1 MPEHRFRGALL
12 VPVLAPVLLAASLL
26 ATWSANAAP
35 SAGTPPAGKQSV
47 AGPTVL
53 EAPLRAHL
61 SFLAD
66 DLLEG
71 RGTGQRGGELA
82 VRYLETQAAAIGLR
96 PAAGA
101 GYRQKVEL
109 VGQKTQPGSTL
120 RFEAG
125 GKTIA
130 TVFGTD
136 AVYANAG
143 GQPDTRLDAPLVFV
157 GYGIAAPDEGWN
169 DFQGVD
175 VKGKLLVAMV
185 NDPQPTAAAPQ
196 RFGGKSL
203 TWYGR
208 WTYKFE
214 EALRQ
219 GAAGILLIHTTASA
233 SYPWSVPANS
243 FTHEQFHLAGPGN
256 ALQGWISEDAA
267 RGLFKAAGQDLDAL
281 RARAEVKG
289 FRPVALQ
296 AVAHAQVK
304 STVRQVAE
312 YNVAGIVPGLDPA
325 LRAEAVIYS
334 AHWDHLG
341 IDEHGGQD
349 GGKPDHIWN
358 GAIDNGS
365 GTAALLAMAQA
376 AVSHPARRTQIFLWP
391 CAEEQG
397 LLGSL
402 AYVRAPL
409 WPLAKTA
416 ADLNLDSMNFVG
428 RTRDIGVPGA
438 ERSSLL
444 DTARQVAQASGL
456 ALAPSVPDLG
466 GAYFRADHFSFAKA
480 GVPAF
485 NVGSAVF
492 SGDGS
497 FAFAH
502 DAAGSSERMHA
513 FTKDYHQVSD
523 QYDPAW
529 DLSGMVQQAQ
539 FTLDLG
545 YAVANAP
552 AMPAWRA
559 GEAWGKVKR

>member
-1 MPEHRFRGALL
+1 MPVHRFRRAALL
-12 VPVLAPVLLAASLL
+12 GSALVAALPAAHSAPL
-26 ATWSANAAP
+26 TAP
-35 SAGTPPAGKQSV
+35 PLVQ
-47 AGPTVL
+47 

-61 SFLAD
+61 AFLAD

-71 RGTGQRGGELA
+71 RGTGQRGGELT
-82 VRYLETQAAAIGLR
+82 VRYLETEAAAIGLK

-109 VGQKTQPGSTL
+109 VGQKTLAGSSL

-130 TVFGTD
+130 AAFGQG
-136 AVYANAG
+136 AVYGNANGRA
-143 GQPDTRLDAPLVFV
+143 DTRLDAPVVFV

-169 DFQGVD
+169 DFQGFD
-175 VKGKLLVAMV
+175 AKGKLLVAMV
-185 NDPQPTAAAPQ
+185 NDPQPTAAEPQ

-203 TWYGR
+203 SWYGR

-219 GAAGILLIHTTASA
+219 GAAGILLIHTTPSA
-233 SYPWSVPANS
+233 SYPWSVPVTS

-256 ALQGWISEDAA
+256 ALQGWISEDMA
-267 RGLFKAAGQDLDAL
+267 RTLFSAAGQDLDAL

-289 FRPVALQ
+289 FRPVELKAT
-296 AVAHAQVK
+296 AHAHVK
-304 STVRQVAE
+304 SAVRQVAE
-312 YNVAGIVPGLDPA
+312 YNVAGIVPGTDPT
-325 LRAEAVIYS
+325 LREEAVIYS

-341 IDEHGGQD
+341 VDEQN
-349 GGKPDHIWN
+349 GKPDHIWN

-365 GTAALLAMAQA
+365 GTAALLAMARA
-376 AVSHPARRTQIFLWP
+376 AVAQPARRTQIFLWP

-397 LLGSL
+397 LLGAL
-402 AYVRAPL
+402 AYTRAPL

-416 ADLNLDSMNFVG
+416 ADFNLDSMNFVG
-428 RTRDIGVPGA
+428 PTRDIGVPGA

-444 DTARQVAQASGL
+444 ETSRAVATKMGL
-456 ALAPSVPDLG
+456 SIAPAVPDLG
-466 GAYFRADHFSFAKA
+466 GAYFRADHFMFARA
-480 GVPAF
+480 GIPAF

-502 DAAGSSERMHA
+502 EPAASNGRMHA

-529 DLSGMVQQAQ
+529 DLGGMVQQAQ
-539 FTLDLG
+539 FTLNLG
-545 YAVANAP
+545 YAVANAA
-552 AMPAWRA
+552 AMPVWRA

>member
-1 MPEHRFRGALL
+1 MPDFRLRLAVPVAAALL
-12 VPVLAPVLLAASLL
+12 CAALPLAVR
-26 ATWSANAAP
+26 AAP
-35 SAGTPPAGKQSV
+35 SAAR
-47 AGPTVL
+47 PTVL

-71 RGTGQRGGELA
+71 RGTGQRGGELT
-82 VRYLETQAAAIGLR
+82 VRYLETQAAAIGLK
-96 PAAGA
+96 PAADK

-109 VGQKTQPGSTL
+109 VGQKTQPGSLL

-125 GKTIA
+125 GKTIETA
-130 TVFGTD
+130 FGTD
-136 AVYANAG
+136 VVYANAS
-143 GQPDTRLDAPLVFV
+143 GQPETRLDVPILFV
-157 GYGIAAPDEGWN
+157 GYGIDAPDQGWN

-185 NDPQPTAAAPQ
+185 NDPQPTAAEPE

-214 EALRQ
+214 EAVRQ
-219 GAAGILLIHTTASA
+219 GAAGILLIHTTPSA
-233 SYPWSVPANS
+233 SYPWSVPVNS
-243 FTHEQFHLAGPGN
+243 FSHEQFHLAGPGN
-256 ALQGWISEDAA
+256 ALQGWISEDMA
-267 RGLFKAAGQDLDAL
+267 RTLFKAAGQDLDTL

-289 FRPVALQ
+289 FRPVLLSAS
-296 AVAHAQVK
+296 AHAQVK

-312 YNVAGIVPGLDPA
+312 YNVAGIVPGSDPK
-325 LRAEAVIYS
+325 LRDEAVIYS

-341 IDEHGGQD
+341 IDTGN
-349 GGKPDHIWN
+349 GKPDHIWN

-365 GTAALLAMAQA
+365 GSAALLAMAQA
-376 AVSHPARRTQIFLWP
+376 AVAHPARRTQIFLWP

-402 AYVRAPL
+402 AYTRSPL

-428 RTRDIGVPGA
+428 PTRDIGVPGA
-438 ERSSLL
+438 ERSSLF
-444 DTARQVAQASGL
+444 DTSRQVARAMGL
-456 ALAPSVPDLG
+456 ALAPAVPDLG

-497 FAFAH
+497 FVFTH
-502 DAAGSSERMHA
+502 DPAGAGARMRA

-523 QYDPAW
+523 QYDPGW

-539 FTLDLG
+539 FTLNLG
-545 YAVANAP
+545 YAVANSP
-552 AMPAWRA
+552 SMPTWRA

>member
-1 MPEHRFRGALL
+1 MPDRRIRPA
-12 VPVLAPVLLAASLL
+12 ALLAASLL
-26 ATWSANAAP
+26 AALPAVRGAAP
-35 SAGTPPAGKQSV
+35 PAQRNTALPSAAR
-47 AGPTVL
+47 PTVL

-61 SFLAD
+61 AFLAD

-71 RGTGQRGGELA
+71 RGTGQRGGELT
-82 VRYLETQAAAIGLR
+82 VRYLETQAAAIGLK

-109 VGQKTQPGSTL
+109 VGQKTLPGSSL
-120 RFEAG
+120 RFEAA
-125 GKTIA
+125 GKTLDA
-130 TVFGTD
+130 AFGSD
-136 AVYANAG
+136 VVYANAN
-143 GQPDTRLDAPLVFV
+143 GQPETRLDAPIVFV
-157 GYGIAAPDEGWN
+157 GYGIDAADEGWN
-169 DFQGVD
+169 DFQGMS

-185 NDPQPTAAAPQ
+185 NDPQPTAAEPD
-196 RFGGKSL
+196 RFNGESL

-208 WTYKFE
+208 WVYKFE

-219 GAAGILLIHTTASA
+219 GAAGILLIHTTASS
-233 SYPWSVPANS
+233 SYPWTVPLNNFS
-243 FTHEQFHLAGPGN
+243 HEQFHLAGPGN
-256 ALQGWISEDAA
+256 ALQGWISEDMA
-267 RGLFKAAGQDLDAL
+267 RTLFSAAGQDLDQL

-289 FRPVALQ
+289 FRPVELKAS
-296 AVAHAQVK
+296 AHAQVK
-304 STVRQVAE
+304 SAVRQVAE
-312 YNVAGIVPGLDPA
+312 YNVAGIVPGTDPK
-325 LRAEAVIYS
+325 LRDEAVIYS

-341 IDEHGGQD
+341 IDSQN
-349 GGKPDHIWN
+349 GKPDHIWN

-376 AVSHPARRTQIFLWP
+376 AVAHPARRTQVFLWP

-409 WPLAKTA
+409 WPLATTA

-428 RTRDIGVPGA
+428 PTRDIGVPGA
-438 ERSSLL
+438 ERSSLFE
-444 DTARQVAQASGL
+444 TSRQVAQAMGL
-456 ALAPSVPDLG
+456 ALAPKVPDLG
-466 GAYFRADHFSFAKA
+466 GAYYRADHFSFAKA

-485 NVGSAVF
+485 NVGAAVF

-502 DAAGSSERMHA
+502 DQAGSSKRMHD
-513 FTKDYHQVSD
+513 FTRDYHQVSD

-539 FTLDLG
+539 FTLNLG

-552 AMPAWRA
+552 AMPAWKA
-559 GEAWGKVKR
+559 GETFGKVKR

>member
-1 MPEHRFRGALL
+1 MPDRRIRIAALL
-12 VPVLAPVLLAASLL
+12 AVLSVSAAAS
-26 ATWSANAAP
+26 AASASAAGAP
-35 SAGTPPAGKQSV
+35 
-47 AGPTVL
+47 PTVR

-71 RGTGQRGGELA
+71 RGTGQRGGELT
-82 VRYLETQAAAIGLR
+82 VRYLETQAAAIGLK
-96 PAAGA
+96 PAAGS

-109 VGQKTQPGSTL
+109 VGQKTRAGSRL
-120 RFEAG
+120 SFEAG

-130 TVFGTD
+130 AAFGTD
-136 AVYANAG
+136 VVFANG
-143 GQPDTRLDAPLVFV
+143 SGQAETRLDAPIVFV
-157 GYGIAAPDEGWN
+157 GYGIDAPDQGWN

-185 NDPQPTAAAPQ
+185 NDPQPTDAEPQ

-233 SYPWSVPANS
+233 SYPWSVPVNS
-243 FTHEQFHLAGPGN
+243 FSHEQFHLAGAGN

-267 RGLFKAAGQDLDAL
+267 RSLFAAAGQDLDAL
-281 RARAEVKG
+281 RTRAEVKG
-289 FRPVALQ
+289 FRPVPLNAS
-296 AVAHAQVK
+296 VHAQVK
-304 STVRQVAE
+304 SAVRQVAE
-312 YNVAGIVPGLDPA
+312 YNVAGIVPGTDPR
-325 LRAEAVIYS
+325 LREEAVIYS

-341 IDEHGGQD
+341 IDEQN
-349 GGKPDHIWN
+349 GKPDHIWN

-376 AVSHPARRTQIFLWP
+376 AVAHPARRTQIFLWP

-402 AYVRAPL
+402 AYTRAPL
-409 WPLAKTA
+409 WPLARTA

-428 RTRDIGVPGA
+428 PTRDIGVPGA

-444 DTARQVAQASGL
+444 DTSRKVAQDMGL
-456 ALAPSVPDLG
+456 ALAPNVPDLG
-466 GAYFRADHFSFAKA
+466 GAYFRADHFMFARA

-502 DAAGSSERMHA
+502 DAPSSSSRMHA

-523 QYDPAW
+523 QYDPSW

-539 FTLDLG
+539 FTLNLG

-552 AMPAWRA
+552 AMPVWRA

>member
-1 MPEHRFRGALL
+1 MPDRRFRRTALL
-12 VPVLAPVLLAASLL
+12 GCTLLAALSTLT
-26 ATWSANAAP
+26 AAARDTRSAP
-35 SAGTPPAGKQSV
+35 DLPPH
-47 AGPTVL
+47 VL

-71 RGTGQRGGELA
+71 RGTGQRGGELT
-82 VRYLETQAAAIGLR
+82 VRYLETQAAAIGLK
-96 PAAGA
+96 PAAGT

-109 VGQKTQPGSTL
+109 VGQKTQPGSLL

-125 GKTIA
+125 GKRIDA
-130 TVFGTD
+130 TFGTD
-136 AVYANAG
+136 VVFANAG
-143 GQPDTRLDAPLVFV
+143 GQPDSRLDAPIVFV
-157 GYGIAAPDEGWN
+157 GYGIDAPDEGWN

-185 NDPQPTAAAPQ
+185 NDPQPTAAEPQ

-233 SYPWSVPANS
+233 SYPWSVPVNS

-267 RGLFKAAGQDLDAL
+267 RKLFAAAGQDLDTL

-289 FRPVALQ
+289 FRPVPLDAS
-296 AVAHAQVK
+296 AHAQVK
-304 STVRQVAE
+304 SAVRQIAE
-312 YNVAGIVPGLDPA
+312 YNVAGIVPGTDPK
-325 LRAEAVIYS
+325 LRDEAVIYS

-341 IDEHGGQD
+341 IDEHN
-349 GGKPDHIWN
+349 GKPDHIWN

-376 AVSHPARRTQIFLWP
+376 AVAHPARRTQIFLWP

-402 AYVRAPL
+402 AYTRAPL

-416 ADLNLDSMNFVG
+416 TDLNLDSMNFVG
-428 RTRDIGVPGA
+428 PTRDIGVPGA
-438 ERSSLL
+438 ERSSLI
-444 DTARQVAQASGL
+444 DSSRKVAQEMGL
-456 ALAPSVPDLG
+456 ALAPNVPDLG
-466 GAYFRADHFSFAKA
+466 GAYFRADHFMFARA

-502 DAAGSSERMHA
+502 DAPASSGRMRA

-539 FTLDLG
+539 FTLNLG

-552 AMPAWRA
+552 AMPSWKA

>member
-1 MPEHRFRGALL
+1 MSFRTYTTSF
-12 VPVLAPVLLAASLL
+12 LLAA
-26 ATWSANAAP
+26 
-35 SAGTPPAGKQSV
+35 AGTAYAQSAPPV
-47 AGPTVL
+47 A

-71 RGTGQRGGELA
+71 RGTGQRGGELT
-82 VRYLETQAAAIGLR
+82 VRYLETQAAVLGLK
-96 PAAGA
+96 PLADG

-109 VGQKTQPGSTL
+109 VGQKTLPGSTL
-120 RFEAG
+120 RFVAG
-125 GKTIA
+125 GRVLPA
-130 TVFGTD
+130 SFGQDVVFGN
-136 AVYANAG
+136 ANGNAA
-143 GQPDTRLDAPLVFV
+143 TRVSAPLVFV
-157 GYGIAAPDEGWN
+157 GYGIDAPDEHWN
-169 DFQGVD
+169 DFLGAD
-175 VKGKLLVAMV
+175 VKGKVLVAMV
-185 NDPQPTAAAPQ
+185 NDPQPTGAEPD

-214 EALRQ
+214 EAVRQ
-219 GAAGILLIHTTASA
+219 GAAGILLIHTTPSA
-233 SYPWSVPANS
+233 SYPWSVPVNS
-243 FTHEQFHLAGPGN
+243 FSHEQFHLAGAGN
-256 ALQGWISEDAA
+256 ALQGWISEDMARTLFAA
-267 RGLFKAAGQDLDAL
+267 SGQDLDRL
-281 RARAEVKG
+281 RAAAEVRG
-289 FRPVALQ
+289 FKPVHLAASLDADVRS
-296 AVAHAQVK
+296 AVR
-304 STVRQVAE
+304 TVVE
-312 YNVAGIVPGLDPA
+312 YNVAGIVPGSDPK
-325 LRAEAVIYS
+325 LRDQAVIYS

-341 IDEHGGQD
+341 VDPD
-349 GGKPDHIWN
+349 NGKPDHIWN

-376 AVSHPARRTQIFLWP
+376 AVRHPARRTQIFLWP

-402 AYVRAPL
+402 AYVRNPV

-428 RTRDIGVPGA
+428 RTRDMGVAGA
-438 ERSSLL
+438 ERSSLYA
-444 DTARQVAQASGL
+444 TSATVARAMGLGL
-456 ALAPSVPDLG
+456 AAPVPDLG
-466 GAYFRADHFSFAKA
+466 GAYFRADHFNFAKA

-492 SGDGS
+492 SGDGH
-497 FAFAH
+497 FDFEH
-502 DAAGSSERMHA
+502 DQAAEGAKMRA

-539 FTLDLG
+539 FTLNLG

-552 AMPAWRA
+552 TLPTWKA
-559 GEAWGKVKR
+559 GEAYGKVKR

>member
-1 MPEHRFRGALL
+1 MPDRRFRLSALL
-12 VPVLAPVLLAASLL
+12 GCTLL
-26 ATWSANAAP
+26 ATLPAVHAAP
-35 SAGTPPAGKQSV
+35 PSVRPA
-47 AGPTVL
+47 AHPAVL

-71 RGTGQRGGELA
+71 RGTGQRGGELT
-82 VRYLETQAAAIGLR
+82 VRYLETQAAAIGLT
-96 PAAGA
+96 PAAGKS
-101 GYRQKVEL
+101 YRQKVEL
-109 VGQKTQPGSTL
+109 VGQKTQPGSAL

-125 GKTIA
+125 GKTIDA
-130 TVFGTD
+130 VFGRD

-143 GQPDTRLDAPLVFV
+143 GQPETKLDAPLVFV
-157 GYGIAAPDEGWN
+157 GYGIDSPEEGWN
-169 DFQGVD
+169 DFQGAD

-185 NDPQPTAAAPQ
+185 NDPQPTAAEPQ

-219 GAAGILLIHTTASA
+219 GAAGILLIHTTPSA
-233 SYPWSVPANS
+233 SYPWSVPVNS
-243 FTHEQFHLAGPGN
+243 FSHEQFHLAGPGN
-256 ALQGWISEDAA
+256 ALQGWISEDMA
-267 RGLFKAAGQDLDAL
+267 RTLFAAAGQDLDAL

-289 FRPVALQ
+289 FRPVPLNAS
-296 AVAHAQVK
+296 AHAQVR

-312 YNVAGIVPGLDPA
+312 YNVAGIVPGTDPK
-325 LRAEAVIYS
+325 LREEAVVYS

-341 IDEHGGQD
+341 IDTAN
-349 GGKPDHIWN
+349 GKPDHIWN

-376 AVSHPARRTQIFLWP
+376 AVAHPARRTQIFLWP

-397 LLGSL
+397 LLGAL
-402 AYVRAPL
+402 AYTRTPL

-428 RTRDIGVPGA
+428 PTRDIGVPGA
-438 ERSSLL
+438 ERSTLL
-444 DTARQVAQASGL
+444 DTSRKVAQEMGL
-456 ALAPSVPDLG
+456 ALAPPVPDLG
-466 GAYFRADHFSFAKA
+466 GAYFRADHFMFARA

-502 DAAGSSERMHA
+502 DHEAASGRMRA

-529 DLSGMVQQAQ
+529 DLAGMVQQAQ
-539 FTLDLG
+539 FTLNLG

>member
-1 MPEHRFRGALL
+1 MPDRRFRAALL
-12 VPVLAPVLLAASLL
+12 GAILMTAL
-26 ATWSANAAP
+26 SAIHAAAP
-35 SAGTPPAGKQSV
+35 AATAPAV
-47 AGPTVL
+47 P

-71 RGTGQRGGELA
+71 RGTGQRGGELT
-82 VRYLETQAAAIGLR
+82 VRYLETQAAAIGLT
-96 PAAGA
+96 PVAGK

-109 VGQKTQPGSTL
+109 VGQKTRPGSSL

-125 GKTIA
+125 GKTIEA
-130 TVFGTD
+130 AFGQD
-136 AVYANAG
+136 AVYANAS
-143 GQPDTRLDAPLVFV
+143 GQAETRLDAPMVFV
-157 GYGIAAPDEGWN
+157 GYGIDAPEEHWN
-169 DFQGVD
+169 DFEGAD

-185 NDPQPTAAAPQ
+185 NDPQPTAAEPQ
-196 RFGGKSL
+196 RFAGKSL

-233 SYPWSVPANS
+233 SYPWSVPVNS
-243 FTHEQFHLAGPGN
+243 FSHEQFHLAGPGN
-256 ALQGWISEDAA
+256 ALQGWISEDMA
-267 RGLFKAAGQDLDAL
+267 RRLFAAAGQDLDQL

-289 FRPVALQ
+289 FRPVELKAS
-296 AVAHAQVK
+296 AHAEVK
-304 STVRQVAE
+304 SAVRQVAE
-312 YNVAGIVPGLDPA
+312 YNVAGIVPGTDPK
-325 LRAEAVIYS
+325 LREEAVIYS

-341 IDEHGGQD
+341 IDERSGQD
-349 GGKPDHIWN
+349 GGQPDHIWN

-376 AVSHPARRTQIFLWP
+376 AVAHPARRTQIFLWP

-402 AYVRAPL
+402 AYTRAPL
-409 WPLAKTA
+409 WPLARTA

-428 RTRDIGVPGA
+428 PTRDIGVPGA

-444 DTARQVAQASGL
+444 DTSRQVAKHMGL
-456 ALAPSVPDLG
+456 SLAPAVPDLG
-466 GAYFRADHFSFAKA
+466 GAYYRADHFMFAKA

-497 FAFAH
+497 FAFVH
-502 DAAGSSERMHA
+502 DPAASGARMRA

-523 QYDPAW
+523 QYDPNW

-539 FTLDLG
+539 FTLNLG

-552 AMPAWRA
+552 AMPVWRT

>member
-1 MPEHRFRGALL
+1 MPLRPAFPSLLPHTLLLGAGLL
-12 VPVLAPVLLAASLL
+12 VGSAS
-26 ATWSANAAP
+26 A
-35 SAGTPPAGKQSV
+35 QIV
-47 AGPTVL
+47 A

-71 RGTGQRGGELA
+71 RGTGQRGGELT
-82 VRYLETQAAAIGLR
+82 VRYLETQAAALGLQ
-96 PAAGA
+96 PLVNG
-101 GYRQKVEL
+101 GYRQKVEM
-109 VGQKTQPGSTL
+109 VGQKTLPESSL

-125 GKTIA
+125 GKQLA
-130 TVFGTD
+130 ARFGQEVVFGN
-136 AVYANAG
+136 AN
-143 GQPDTRLDAPLVFV
+143 GQAATTLSAPLVFV
-157 GYGIAAPDEGWN
+157 GYGIDAPDQDWN
-169 DFQGVD
+169 DFKGVD
-175 VKGKLLVAMV
+175 LKGKLLVAMV
-185 NDPQPTAAAPQ
+185 NDPQPTAAEPQ

-214 EALRQ
+214 EAVRQ

-233 SYPWSVPANS
+233 SYPWSVPVNS
-243 FTHEQFHLAGPGN
+243 FSHEQFHLAGAGN
-256 ALQGWISEDAA
+256 ALQGWMGEDFA
-267 RGLFKAAGQDLDAL
+267 RTLFAAAGKDLDAL
-281 RARAEVKG
+281 RAAAEVRGFKPVDLGATARAELKS
-289 FRPVALQ
+289 
-296 AVAHAQVK
+296 AVRNIVQ
-304 STVRQVAE
+304 
-312 YNVAGIVPGLDPA
+312 YNVAGVVPGTDPK
-325 LRAEAVIYS
+325 LKAEAVIYS

-341 IDEHGGQD
+341 IDEQN
-349 GGKPDHIWN
+349 GKPDHIWN

-376 AVSHPARRTQIFLWP
+376 AAAHPAKRSQIFLWP

-428 RTRDIGVPGA
+428 RTRDIGVAGA
-438 ERSSLL
+438 ERSSLYA
-444 DTARQVAQASGL
+444 TAGQVAKQMGL
-456 ALAPSVPDLG
+456 TLAPPTPDLG

-492 SGDGS
+492 SGDGK
-497 FAFAH
+497 FAFEHAH
-502 DAAGSSERMHA
+502 GAEDKMRA

-523 QYDPAW
+523 QYDPSW

-539 FTLDLG
+539 FTLNLG

-552 AMPAWRA
+552 ALPSWKA
-559 GEAWGKVKR
+559 GEAYGKVKR

>member
-1 MPEHRFRGALL
+1 MSLSL
-12 VPVLAPVLLAASLL
+12 PVRPWLAAAAVSLCTL
-26 ATWSANAAP
+26 GAAP
-35 SAGTPPAGKQSV
+35 ALAQSAPSV
-47 AGPTVL
+47 A

-71 RGTGQRGGELA
+71 RGTGQRGGLLT
-82 VRYLETQAAAIGLR
+82 VRYLETQAAALGLA
-96 PAAGA
+96 PLPGG

-109 VGQKTQPGSTL
+109 VGQKTLPSSTL

-125 GKTIA
+125 GKA
-130 TVFGTD
+130 LPAVFGRD
-136 AVYANAG
+136 VVFANAAG
-143 GQPDTRLDAPLVFV
+143 REQTRVAAPLVFV
-157 GYGIAAPDEGWN
+157 GYGIDAPSERWN
-169 DFQGVD
+169 DFAGMD
-175 VKGKLLVAMV
+175 VKGKVLVAMV
-185 NDPQPTAAAPQ
+185 NDPQPTSAEPD

-208 WTYKFE
+208 WIYKFE
-214 EALRQ
+214 EAVRQ
-219 GAAGILLIHTTASA
+219 GAAGILLVHTTPSA
-233 SYPWSVPANS
+233 SYPWSVPVNS
-243 FTHEQFHLAGPGN
+243 FSHEQFHLAGAGN
-256 ALQGWISEDAA
+256 ALQGWISEDMARTLFAA
-267 RGLFKAAGQDLDAL
+267 SGQDLDRL
-281 RARAEVKG
+281 RAQAEVRG
-289 FRPVALQ
+289 FKPVPLSATLD
-296 AVAHAQVK
+296 ADVK
-304 STVRQVAE
+304 STVRTIVE
-312 YNVAGIVPGLDPA
+312 YNVAGIVPGSDPK
-325 LRAEAVIYS
+325 LRAEAVVYS

-341 IDEHGGQD
+341 IDADNGQ
-349 GGKPDHIWN
+349 PDHIWN

-376 AVSHPARRTQIFLWP
+376 AVKHPAKRTQIFLWP

-402 AYVRAPL
+402 AYVRNPV

-428 RTRDIGVPGA
+428 RTRDMGVAGA
-438 ERSSLL
+438 ERSSLYA
-444 DTARQVAQASGL
+444 TSAQVAKAMGL
-456 ALAPSVPDLG
+456 HLAKPTPDLG

-497 FAFAH
+497 FEFEH
-502 DAAGSSERMHA
+502 DAAAESAKMHA

-539 FTLDLG
+539 FTLNLG

-552 AMPAWRA
+552 ALPTWKP
-559 GEAWGKVKR
+559 GEAYGRVKR